1 VATLAEIKEQ
11 RMKLLEDASAI
22 AASAEA
28 EGRDLSTDEMSKIEK
43 MTKDAVSLRHKSETL
58 SLLEGE
64 VEGSR
69 KPVSEPRAGRPS
81 TGEGEP
87 LQSVDRRSIGQ
98 QFIESQEWTEYRKAV
113 APNGFSDKTQVGAS
127 PAVTFRSL
135 LHPTRSEQR
144 TLLTGAGDTLGG
156 AFVFNDVQPGY
167 VANGLQR
174 PLTIRDIITVGRTD
188 SDTVEYVRITSL
200 TNNADAVPESTAT
213 ADPGAMTTA
222 NGVKPESAIAFAKV
236 TTTVKTIAHWIPATK
251 RALSDAGQLR
261 TIIDNFLRY
270 GLEEELED
278 QIVTGAASGED
289 FDGIGNVTG
298 VQAQTWDTDLLTTT
312 RKARTKVRTVGRA
325 TPTAYLMNPADWE
338 TIDLLQD
345 NEARYYFGGPAQMG
359 QPRLWGLPVVE
370 SEAVTAGQAYV
381 GDFRTCVLWEREQ
394 ASIQVSDSHANFFIR
409 NMVAILA
416 EMRAAFGILQPTA
429 LVEIDLTA

>member
-69 KPVSEPRAGRPS
+69 KPVSEPRAGRP
-81 TGEGEP
+81 GVEGQP
-87 LQSVDRRSIGQ
+87 LQAVDRRSIGQ

-113 APNGFSDKTQVGAS
+113 AS